1 MERDQF
7 LRDFTN
13 YMFGFAEIIIMII
26 IVYLYPSRSLKAELQ
41 GWSVTIT
48 EDNTIQRQS
57 NRQ

>member
-13 YMFGFAEIIIMII
+13 YVFGFAEIIIMII
-26 IVYLYPSRSLKAELQ
+26 IVFLYPSRSLKAELQ

-48 EDNTIQRQS
+48 EDNRIQRQS
-57 NRQ
+57 N